1 MRKIDKLNSTKQFVV
16 TSSSGEPNLA
26 IAAAGALFDEDLSKD
41 AKERQFH
48 FNKNLKILM
57 DVMEDIQFDAGRR
70 GKLLMSRTCDDRP
83 AAVL

>member
-48 FNKNLKILM
+48 FNKNLN
-57 DVMEDIQFDAGRR
+57 GRDGGHPVR
-70 GKLLMSRTCDDRP
+70 CRSSWQASYVAYL
-83 AAVL
+83 